1 MKNIITKTKKSLLV
15 RFLESIANIFL
26 FFIPCFLKKK
36 KNNLEPNKDKGLPY
50 VIVVENNGVKD
61 LCNVEL
67 FGAYNNLVKN
77 VFDKNGSYVNRS
89 LKISSSLPDI
99 TYKDILHSFTQIKF
113 KTGLTYIQSSNQK
126 QTLHPFKIIQKNI
139 SGDLSENIST
149 LAKDPHQYQEGIIA
163 LKKEYEINGFTT
175 LIIPVLKAKTS
186 VTYHFYPIF
195 NSINKNKKQNI
206 VYLTL
211 NKLANIFR
219 KKETPVVK
227 KSRPYVIE
235 VVNTNEESIKDVSI
249 FSYANLKSNENR
261 HFDKD
266 NNLVSSGVLIKS
278 LNPNISYVEMLS
290 YITNNPFS
298 VGIFYTMVLDGD
310 INQIL
315 ANIKIKC
322 QDANGNETSKTI
334 VPILD
339 PYQCQNN
346 VLCNYQEFRIDG
358 FTEVVITE
366 LQPKTSVIYQIHPKT
381 EIV

>member
-1 MKNIITKTKKSLLV
+1 MENKKSLFI
-15 RFLESIANIFL
+15 RFLEGIANIFL
-26 FFIPCFLKKK
+26 FFIPCFLKSK
-36 KNNLEPNKDKGLPY
+36 KNNLKSSKNKDIGLPY
-50 VIVVENNGVKD
+50 IVNIENKGSKD
-61 LCNVEL
+61 LFNVQL
-67 FGAYNNLVKN
+67 FGAYDNLVKN
-77 VFDKNGSYVNRS
+77 NFEEDGSYVKKS

-99 TYKDILHSFTQIKF
+99 TYKDILHSFAQIKF
-113 KTGLTYIQSSNQK
+113 KAGLTYIQSSNQK
-126 QTLHPFKIIQKNI
+126 QILQPFKIIQKNI

-163 LKKEYEINGFTT
+163 LEKEYEINGFTT

-186 VTYHFYPIF
+186 VTYHFYPTNNFDGKIE
-195 NSINKNKKQNI
+195 KQNV

-211 NKLANIFR
+211 NKLANIFK

-235 VVNTNEESIKDVSI
+235 VINTNEESIKDVSI
-249 FSYANLKSNENR
+249 FNSYANLKSNENR

-298 VGIFYTMVLDGD
+298 VGIFYIMVLDGN

-358 FTEVVITE
+358 FTEFVITE
-366 LQPKTSVIYQIHPKT
+366 LQPKTSIIYQIYPKT